1 MVKKE
6 EERGIRV
13 SLKVTL
19 SRETERRLHDFCVQ
33 CKVDPSQ
40 VVENALIEYFHEGD
54 VSH

>member
-1 MVKKE
+1 VKKE
-6 EERGIRV
+6 EGRTDKV
-13 SLKVTL
+13 SIQVTL
-19 SRETERRLHDFCVQ
+19 SRETKRRLHDFCVQ